1 MAHDIFTPNPVRG
14 ADVYW
19 LRAILHDWSDDYCIG
34 ILKSIKES
42 MGPKS
47 RILICDPVMNT
58 TFGCPEIRAAPSPL
72 LSNYGYHGRYYHN
85 RDLGLMATMNGIER
99 TPAELKELFEKAGL
113 RLVKFWETRSMVGIT
128 EVGL

>member
-1 MAHDIFTPNPVRG
+1 MIRDRMLML
-14 ADVYW
+14 DDS
-19 LRAILHDWSDDYCIG
+19 HDWSDDYCIA
-34 ILKSIKES
+34 ILKSIKGS
-42 MGPKS
+42 MGPRS

-58 TFGCPEIRAAPSPL
+58 TFGCPEIPAAPSPL
-72 LSNYGYHGRYYHN
+72 PSNYGYHVRYCHN

-128 EVGL
+128 EVGV